1 MTEGSADD
9 RDEDDDRHR
18 SSHPSSDDG
27 GRSLSRAIP
36 GPRGV
41 LSGVLRRWREIGAAV
56 VLVALLGVGGVT
68 GYYSTP
74 LPVDERAADEVREN
88 PHVSVERAYGGYAI
102 YPHDGDAVDGRVPP
116 DEDGERTALVF
127 YPGGRVAP
135 ESYLY
140 TLASLVERANVTVFV
155 PRVPLNLAI
164 LDEDAADEV
173 VADHPEVDRWYVG
186 GHSLGGAF
194 ACRHAAGNP
203 DRFDGVVVFGSYCD
217 RSLSGSGLSTLVV
230 VGERDRVLNQDAF
243 EENRENLPA
252 DARVVRLEGVNHS
265 QFGAYSGQS
274 GDVPG
279 TVDRETA
286 RERLTTVVLE
296 WHRNRSTGVRANESA
311 GATLGSRVDARSAGN
326 ERRLESDRR
335 GPVGVA
341 FLEPTRDGTP
351 T

>member
-1 MTEGSADD
+1 VTGGSTDGSSDRNGDQRRSGRPPGGGNRDQRRSSRPSGEED
-9 RDEDDDRHR
+9 RD
-18 SSHPSSDDG
+18 
-27 GRSLSRAIP
+27 RSLAGSIP

-41 LSGVLRRWREIGAAV
+41 LAGIRSRWREAGGAV
-56 VLVALLGVGGVT
+56 VLVALLAVGGVA

-74 LPVDERAADEVREN
+74 LPVDEGAAERVREN
-88 PHVSVERAYGGYAI
+88 PRVSVERAYGGYAI
-102 YPHDGDAVDGRVPP
+102 YPRTGGTADGRVPP

-127 YPGGRVAP
+127 YPGGRVDP

-140 TLASLVERANVTVFV
+140 TLAPLAERGNVTVFI
-155 PRVPLNLAI
+155 PRVPLNLAVFE
-164 LDEDAADEV
+164 EDAADEV

-230 VGERDRVLNQDAF
+230 VGERDRVLNEDAF

-265 QFGAYSGQS
+265 QFGAYSGQP
-274 GDVPG
+274 GDVPA
-279 TVDRETA
+279 TVDREAA
-286 RERLTTVVLE
+286 RERLTTAVLE
-296 WHRNRSTGVRANESA
+296 WHRNRSATRAGES
-311 GATLGSRVDARSAGN
+311 GRI
-326 ERRLESDRR
+326 
-335 GPVGVA
+335 GVA
-341 FLEPTRDGTP
+341 FFSLPRGGTP